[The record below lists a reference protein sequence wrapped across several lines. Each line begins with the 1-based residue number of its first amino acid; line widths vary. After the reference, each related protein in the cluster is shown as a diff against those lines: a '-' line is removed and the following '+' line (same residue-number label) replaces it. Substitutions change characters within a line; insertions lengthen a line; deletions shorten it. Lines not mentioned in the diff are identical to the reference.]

1 MEQGTQI
8 KDRMLQFIKWKGI
21 TAGWLEKQARLGNG
35 YLRNSSGGFTAV
47 KLAEIVAVCPE
58 LNLNWL
64 VTGKGPMTHNNNK
77 NMSTLIGANIQQN
90 QNGNDNLAI
99 GRIGEI
105 VYDPAKKSFFDT
117 IDSLIKLKDI
127 DLDKV
132 PIKFRGLV
140 KEIKENFDYIEQL
153 NEEVNQLNL
162 ELREL
167 DKRREAEV
175 AEERAKHDKTN
186 EQLIDA
192 KNQLIGFL
200 LADRKQ

>member
-64 VTGKGPMTHNNNK
+64 VTGIGPMTHNNN
-77 NMSTLIGANIQQN
+77 MTTLLGDNIQQN
-90 QNGNDNLAI
+90 QTGNDNVAI

-117 IDSLIKLKDI
+117 IDSLVKLKDI
-127 DLDKV
+127 DLEKV
-132 PIKFRGLV
+132 PVKFRGLV
-140 KEIKENFDYIEQL
+140 KEIKENFDYIGQL
-153 NEEVNQLNL
+153 NEEVNQLTL

-167 DKRREAEV
+167 EKRKEAEL

-200 LADRKQ
+200 LAERKQ

>member
-64 VTGKGPMTHNNNK
+64 VTGIGSMTHNNN
-77 NMSTLIGANIQQN
+77 MTTLLGDNIQQN
-90 QNGNDNLAI
+90 QTGNDNVAI
-99 GRIGEI
+99 GKIGEI

-117 IDSLIKLKDI
+117 IDSLVKLKDI
-127 DLDKV
+127 DLEKV
-132 PIKFRGLV
+132 PVKFRGLV
-140 KEIKENFDYIEQL
+140 KEIKENFDYIGQL
-153 NEEVNQLNL
+153 NEEVNHLTL
-162 ELREL
+162 ELRDLE
-167 DKRREAEV
+167 KRKEAEL

-200 LADRKQ
+200 LAERKQ

>member
-64 VTGKGPMTHNNNK
+64 VTGIGPMTHKNN
-77 NMSTLIGANIQQN
+77 MTTLIGDNIQQN
-90 QNGNDNLAI
+90 QTGNDNVAI
-99 GRIGEI
+99 GKIGEI

-127 DLDKV
+127 DLEKV
-132 PIKFRGLV
+132 PVKFRGLV
-140 KEIKENFDYIEQL
+140 KEIKENFDYIGQL
-153 NEEVNQLNL
+153 NEEVNQLTL

-167 DKRREAEV
+167 EKRKEAEL
-175 AEERAKHDKTN
+175 AEERARHDKTN

-192 KNQLIGFL
+192 KNQLIGIL
-200 LADRKQ
+200 LAERKQ